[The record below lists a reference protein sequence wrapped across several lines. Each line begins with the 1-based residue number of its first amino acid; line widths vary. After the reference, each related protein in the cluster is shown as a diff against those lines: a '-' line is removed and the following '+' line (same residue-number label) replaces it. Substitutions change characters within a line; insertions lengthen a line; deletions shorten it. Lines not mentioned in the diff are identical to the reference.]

1 MKYLSAEKIV
11 ILISCKFYIAILFAR
26 HTENMKQKNRE
37 ISMHEQFDK
46 YNYKYFEQPEAS
58 DNNHPVVSMSIIVG
72 SVEEDLVTSS
82 RS

>member
-1 MKYLSAEKIV
+1 
-11 ILISCKFYIAILFAR
+11 
-26 HTENMKQKNRE
+26 MKQKNRE
-37 ISMHEQFDK
+37 ISMHDQFDK

-72 SVEEDLVTSS
+72 YVEEDLVTSS

>member
-1 MKYLSAEKIV
+1 MQSKKG
-11 ILISCKFYIAILFAR
+11 KK
-26 HTENMKQKNRE
+26 ENSE
-37 ISMHEQFDK
+37 ISMYEQFNK
-46 YNYKYFEQPEAS
+46 YNYNSVLKQREIS

>member
-1 MKYLSAEKIV
+1 MY
-11 ILISCKFYIAILFAR
+11 
-26 HTENMKQKNRE
+26 
-37 ISMHEQFDK
+37 EQFNK
-46 YNYKYFEQPEAS
+46 YNYNSVLKQREIS